1 MLNHMLI
8 FKHAQHTFKLPKV
21 FDRILADEK
30 SDCLGLKQLAV
41 LYRPAM
47 ARTPRQRWPN
57 HFHRFA
63 QFVFQRKR
71 RIDHK
76 HATGRQ
82 TGRTAVGVPANR
94 QSEVE
99 PWLL

>member
-1 MLNHMLI
+1 MLI
-8 FKHAQHTFKLPKV
+8 FKHAQHTSKPQKV
-21 FDRILADEK
+21 FDVILGDEK
-30 SDCLGLKQLAV
+30 SDCFGLKHLAV
-41 LYRPAM
+41 LNRPAM
-47 ARTPRQRWPN
+47 ARTPCQRWPH
-57 HFHRFA
+57 HFHGLA
-63 QFVFQRKR
+63 QFDFERKR

-82 TGRTAVGVPANR
+82 TGRAAVGVPANR